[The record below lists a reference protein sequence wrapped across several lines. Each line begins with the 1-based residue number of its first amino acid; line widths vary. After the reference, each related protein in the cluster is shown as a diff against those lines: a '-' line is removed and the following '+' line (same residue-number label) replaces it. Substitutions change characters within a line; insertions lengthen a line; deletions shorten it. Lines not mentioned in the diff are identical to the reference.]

1 MKNNNGSPIS
11 IVKIYSANSEQ
22 SCLQQINF
30 NKK

>member
-1 MKNNNGSPIS
+1 MKNNNSSPIS
-11 IVKIYSANSEQ
+11 IIKIYSDNLEQ